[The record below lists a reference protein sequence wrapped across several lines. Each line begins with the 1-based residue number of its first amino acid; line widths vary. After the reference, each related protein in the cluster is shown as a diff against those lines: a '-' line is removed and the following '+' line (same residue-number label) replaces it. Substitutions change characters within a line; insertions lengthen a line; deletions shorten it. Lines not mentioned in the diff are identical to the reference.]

1 MYKKYR
7 RKKQISNIFIVV
19 VAIIIMSLFGVGYSM
34 FSTELTI
41 SGTAIAKATGQ
52 DIPVDIQP
60 STPGGTDYVSIAIAE
75 SNVLEVTSQTI
86 SSNTVDVNIKV
97 LTSTGKPRTMSMSMD
112 FMNNTEYTYTNGT
125 VTYEVTEDTGLVQTQ
140 PTKTVTTTLQ
150 PGETG
155 TLSISFS
162 NVKFNSLVTS
172 CKCKFTVT
180 YTVNGQDVQF
190 FVIFNFTR

>member
-7 RKKQISNIFIVV
+7 RKKQISNIFIIII
-19 VAIIIMSLFGVGYSM
+19 AIIVMLFFGVSYSI
-34 FSTELTI
+34 FSTTLTI
-41 SGTAIAKATGQ
+41 TGTAIAKNM
-52 DIPVDIQP
+52 DDMPVEIEPGTQ
-60 STPGGTDYVSIAIAE
+60 GGTDYVSITIAE

-86 SSNTVDVNIKV
+86 SGNTVDVNIKV
-97 LTSTGKPRTMSMSMD
+97 LTSTGKPRNMSMSMN
-112 FMNNTEYTYTNGT
+112 FINNTDYTYTNGT
-125 VTYEVTEDTGLVQTQ
+125 VTYEVTDDTGLVQTQ

-150 PGETG
+150 SGETG

-190 FVIFNFTR
+190 IVVLNFTR